1 MFTYGPAPIGSLP
14 RDPLSGWLLVPPT
27 LFLNTLGLTLKSER
41 SQVVVEVAAIDTCPC
56 ARVSLLSLFGFVCD
70 MFLQI
75 TNRVSSVQFV
85 SATAGSNG
93 GVDIVASVLD
103 ASGAPVPGRSLS
115 CWVRSTCGLVED
127 MAPGWTDTWEWITMA
142 NSLNVGPG
150 QPSQPTSTLSLPS
163 YCSGAGYPSYVRL
176 LSDCSVAAM

>member
-1 MFTYGPAPIGSLP
+1 LFTYGPVPKGSLP
-14 RDPLSGWLLVPPT
+14 RDPLSGWLLVPPSFGT

-56 ARVSLLSLFGFVCD
+56 VRVSLFDIC
-70 MFLQI
+70 LQV

-127 MAPGWTDTWEWITMA
+127 MVPGWTDTSEWITMA

-150 QPSQPTSTLSLPS
+150 EPAQPTSTLSLPS
-163 YCSGAGYPSYVRL
+163 YCSSAGYPSYVRL

>member
-1 MFTYGPAPIGSLP
+1 MFTYGPAPKGSLP
-14 RDPLSGWLLVPPT
+14 RDPLSGWLLVPPNFG
-27 LFLNTLGLTLKSER
+27 LLNTLGLTLKSER
-41 SQVVVEVAAIDTCPC
+41 SQVVVEVAAIDTRPC
-56 ARVSLLSLFGFVCD
+56 ARVSLFVFVLD

-127 MAPGWTDTWEWITMA
+127 MIPGWTDTWEWITMA
-142 NSLNVGPG
+142 NRLDLGPG
-150 QPSQPTSTLSLPS
+150 GLSKPTASLFLPS
-163 YCSGAGYPSYVRL
+163 YCSSAGYPSYVRL
-176 LSDCSVAAM
+176 FADCSVAAM

>member
-1 MFTYGPAPIGSLP
+1 MFTYGPASLGSLP
-14 RDPLSGWLLVPPT
+14 RDPLSGWLLVPPASG
-27 LFLNTLGLTLKSER
+27 LLNTLGLTLKSER

-56 ARVSLLSLFGFVCD
+56 VRVSLFGFVLD
-70 MFLQI
+70 IFLQI

-127 MAPGWTDTWEWITMA
+127 MVPGWTDTSEWITMA
-142 NSLNVGPG
+142 RSLNVGPNS
-150 QPSQPTSTLSLPS
+150 PSQPTSTLSLPS
-163 YCSGAGYPSYVRL
+163 YCSSAGYPSYVRL
-176 LSDCSVAAM
+176 LADCSVAAM

>member
-1 MFTYGPAPIGSLP
+1 M
-14 RDPLSGWLLVPPT
+14 
-27 LFLNTLGLTLKSER
+27 
-41 SQVVVEVAAIDTCPC
+41 VVEVAAIDTCPC
-56 ARVSLLSLFGFVCD
+56 VRVSLFDIC
-70 MFLQI
+70 LQV

-103 ASGAPVPGRSLS
+103 ASGAPVSGRSLS
-115 CWVRSTCGLVED
+115 CWVRSTCGLVD
-127 MAPGWTDTWEWITMA
+127 DVVPGWSDTWDWITMV
-142 NSLNVGPG
+142 NSLPGNVGLGNSP
-150 QPSQPTSTLSLPS
+150 QPTSTLSLPS

>member
-1 MFTYGPAPIGSLP
+1 MS
-14 RDPLSGWLLVPPT
+14 V
-27 LFLNTLGLTLKSER
+27 
-41 SQVVVEVAAIDTCPC
+41 
-56 ARVSLLSLFGFVCD
+56 FVFVLE
-70 MFLQI
+70 MFLQV

-93 GVDIVASVLD
+93 GMDIVASVLD

-127 MAPGWTDTWEWITMA
+127 MVPGWTDTWEWMTMA

-150 QPSQPTSTLSLPS
+150 NSPQPTSTLSLPS
-163 YCSGAGYPSYVRL
+163 YCSSAGYPSYVRL
-176 LSDCSVAAM
+176 LADFSVAAM